1 MTLAIASGVLRA
13 SRIRHFLMQS
23 ERRAFPRPVQ
33 LSAHLPTNRSSCKKA
48 LRPARSVPQHP
59 ASSIPAA
66 QPMSENCNK
75 RPLEVPVPTSGPVR
89 PEPSRI
95 PRAIGGDPQ
104 LLPRSSA
111 TRASMRMR
119 TNIQGEFRRRSPKID
134 GCVPRR
140 RHFHRLHQGNT
151 ALSDAQ
157 LKPPIDVRLIFRSL
171 HRTLLS
177 MVPWQRY
184 QRHSH
189 WRHLRC

>member
-1 MTLAIASGVLRA
+1 MLAIASGVLRA
-13 SRIRHFLMQS
+13 SRIRHFLIAIRAQALS
-23 ERRAFPRPVQ
+23 TACTAERAFANQPQQ
-33 LSAHLPTNRSSCKKA
+33 LQKA
-48 LRPARSVPQHP
+48 LGPARSVPQHP

-89 PEPSRI
+89 PQPLRI

-119 TNIQGEFRRRSPKID
+119 TNIQGEFRRRSPRID
-134 GCVPRR
+134 GCVPHR